1 MGQNPGLPL
10 PVQSGLLSQGASS
23 LPAVSLQAQELL
35 LCTANLLP
43 QGSLSLDSLTYQRS
57 QDISFALGLK
67 ALNFVS
73 VSP

>member
-1 MGQNPGLPL
+1 MAAQLCL
-10 PVQSGLLSQGASS
+10 YKLKSS
-23 LPAVSLQAQELL
+23 CSARPIACLRA
-35 LCTANLLP
+35 
-43 QGSLSLDSLTYQRS
+43 LSLDSLTYQRS

>member
-1 MGQNPGLPL
+1 M
-10 PVQSGLLSQGASS
+10 
-23 LPAVSLQAQELL
+23 SLQAQELL